1 MWPAR
6 ADTTH
11 QADFDVASLF
21 AALDTQRQA
30 RGLSW
35 SGVARE
41 CWEQSHLLN
50 DLRRDHPI
58 SPATLTNIAKRQNTS
73 CQHALFVL
81 RWLGRSPESFVV
93 GAKHEAPLPSAGP
106 DRRLRWNLR
115 ALHAALDEQR
125 RDRRLTWAELAR
137 ELDCT
142 PSQLT
147 GLRSARFATGMR
159 LAMRIVGWLE
169 RSAADFVYVARW

>member
-1 MWPAR
+1 MT
-6 ADTTH
+6 D

-21 AALDTQRQA
+21 AALDTERQA

-41 CWEQSHLLN
+41 LWEQSHLLN
-50 DLRRDHPI
+50 DRRRDHL

-81 RWLGRSPESFVV
+81 RWLGRSPESFVA
-93 GAKHEAPLPSAGP
+93 GAKQEAPLPSAGP

-125 RDRRLTWAELAR
+125 RERGLTWAELAR

-159 LAMRIVGWLE
+159 LAMRIGGWLE
-169 RSAADFVYVARW
+169 VPAADFVYVARW